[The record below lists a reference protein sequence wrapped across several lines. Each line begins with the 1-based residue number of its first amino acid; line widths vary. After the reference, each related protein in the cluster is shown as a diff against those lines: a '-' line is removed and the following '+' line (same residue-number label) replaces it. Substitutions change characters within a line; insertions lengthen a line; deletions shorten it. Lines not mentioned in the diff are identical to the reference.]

1 MKRAYQRR
9 FPLTS
14 DARPVRTVVTRS
26 GSMPRGYF
34 PSLKN
39 GCMVPYEQTLE
50 ADACLLFEMSPLI
63 ESYREQPERI
73 WFPDG
78 DRIRLY
84 RPDYELELSSG
95 KRVLVEIK
103 PAERLAKPAIRAKF
117 DRIQEYMDRAG
128 RLFVI
133 LTEES
138 IRRQPRLENLR
149 KLRRDMPSRNV
160 DRGHIRTSLRKL
172 FQSDVTTLGEVAILV
187 GQSTAFAL
195 LTQGYAMCSLDQR
208 VTSNTPITLCTE
220 PRHVWFFLT
229 QGRGF

>member
-1 MKRAYQRR
+1 MERTYQRR
-9 FPLTS
+9 FPLTL

-39 GCMVPYEQTLE
+39 GRMVEYEQTLE

-63 ESYREQPERI
+63 QAYRQQPEKI

-78 DRIRLY
+78 DRTRLY
-84 RPDYELELSSG
+84 RPDYELELFNG

-103 PAERLAKPAIRAKF
+103 PAKRLAKPDIRAKF
-117 DRIQEYMDRAG
+117 DRIQEHMDRTE
-128 RLFVI
+128 RQFVI

-138 IRRQPRLENLR
+138 VRQQPRLDNLR
-149 KLRRDMPSRNV
+149 TLRRDMPSRDV
-160 DRGHIRTSLRKL
+160 EQGHIRTSLRKII
-172 FQSDVTTLGEVAILV
+172 QSGATTLGEVTTLV
-187 GQSTAFAL
+187 GQSTTFAL
-195 LTQGYAMCSLDQR
+195 LTQGYAACSLDQR
-208 VTSNTPITLCTE
+208 FTTNTSITLCLE
-220 PRHVWFFLT
+220 PRHDWFFLT